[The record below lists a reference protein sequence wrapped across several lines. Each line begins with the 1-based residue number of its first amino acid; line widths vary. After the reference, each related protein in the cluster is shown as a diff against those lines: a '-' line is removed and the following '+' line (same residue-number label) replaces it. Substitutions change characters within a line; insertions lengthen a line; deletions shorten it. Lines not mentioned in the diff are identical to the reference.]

1 MTALGLDVARI
12 RAITLDLDDTLWPI
26 WPTIQRAE
34 DALSAWL
41 STHAP
46 RTAALARNPDTRQ
59 RAREQVLADRPAQA
73 HDLATIR
80 REAIRQLLTWAGD
93 DPALAEPAFEVF
105 FAERQR
111 VTLFTDA
118 LPALAALSARYPV
131 VALSNGNADVHRVG
145 IGQFFRGAV
154 NATQIGV
161 GKPDRRIFTAA
172 AQAAGVPESAVLHVG
187 DDAHLDGAGA
197 LAAGMQ
203 VAWINRGGEHWPA
216 AIPGRPHAVGSD
228 MRALC
233 ELLGVET
240 AHQD

>member
-80 REAIRQLLTWAGD
+80 RETHSWKQTAFATGYLF
-93 DPALAEPAFEVF
+93 ALAW
-105 FAERQR
+105 
-111 VTLFTDA
+111 
-118 LPALAALSARYPV
+118 LAAF
-131 VALSNGNADVHRVG
+131 VAYR
-145 IGQFFRGAV
+145 IAV
-154 NATQIGV
+154 AM
-161 GKPDRRIFTAA
+161 
-172 AQAAGVPESAVLHVG
+172 
-187 DDAHLDGAGA
+187 GAG
-197 LAAGMQ
+197 
-203 VAWINRGGEHWPA
+203 
-216 AIPGRPHAVGSD
+216 
-228 MRALC
+228 
-233 ELLGVET
+233 
-240 AHQD
+240 

>member
-93 DPALAEPAFEVF
+93 APLLAEPAFEVF

-111 VTLFTDA
+111 VT
-118 LPALAALSARYPV
+118 
-131 VALSNGNADVHRVG
+131 
-145 IGQFFRGAV
+145 
-154 NATQIGV
+154 
-161 GKPDRRIFTAA
+161 
-172 AQAAGVPESAVLHVG
+172 
-187 DDAHLDGAGA
+187 
-197 LAAGMQ
+197 
-203 VAWINRGGEHWPA
+203 
-216 AIPGRPHAVGSD
+216 
-228 MRALC
+228 
-233 ELLGVET
+233 
-240 AHQD
+240 

>member
-80 REAIRQLLTWAGD
+80 REAIGQLLTWAGD

-105 FAERQR
+105 AERQR
-111 VTLFTDA
+111 TLLLTPCSSWRRERE
-118 LPALAALSARYPV
+118 LPGGRPQQRQCRRAPRRHRPV
-131 VALSNGNADVHRVG
+131 L
-145 IGQFFRGAV
+145 RGAV

-172 AQAAGVPESAVLHVG
+172 AQAAGVVCKRR
-187 DDAHLDGAGA
+187 
-197 LAAGMQ
+197 AA
-203 VAWINRGGEHWPA
+203 RRRR
-216 AIPGRPHAVGSD
+216 RPP
-228 MRALC
+228 
-233 ELLGVET
+233 
-240 AHQD
+240 